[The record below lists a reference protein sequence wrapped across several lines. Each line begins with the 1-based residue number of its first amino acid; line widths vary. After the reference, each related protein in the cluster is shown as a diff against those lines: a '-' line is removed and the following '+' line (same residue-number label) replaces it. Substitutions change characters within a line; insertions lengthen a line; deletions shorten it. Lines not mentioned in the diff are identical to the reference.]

1 MPNMDVKLTVLIVK
15 FFDIIENKVWYV

>member
-1 MPNMDVKLTVLIVK
+1 MPNMDVKLTVLIIK